1 MAQTTNLNLL
11 SSSDLEAWL
20 CGRLETA
27 RLRKN
32 INQTQLADQAG
43 VSRRTISRLENG
55 QGVSLDTFIRV
66 MRALDL
72 GDRFADLVPEAGV
85 QPIDRVNQ
93 KHSQR
98 KRASSP
104 RGEQRVADIKWE
116 WGDQ

>member
-1 MAQTTNLNLL
+1 MAQNSNLNLL

-20 CGRLETA
+20 CRQLEAA
-27 RLRKN
+27 RLQKN
-32 INQTQLADQAG
+32 VNQTQLANEAG

-72 GDRFADLVPEAGV
+72 GDRFADLIPDASIR
-85 QPIDRVNQ
+85 PIDRVNQ
-93 KHSQR
+93 KDTQR

-104 RGEQRVADIKWE
+104 RGTQSVAETKWE